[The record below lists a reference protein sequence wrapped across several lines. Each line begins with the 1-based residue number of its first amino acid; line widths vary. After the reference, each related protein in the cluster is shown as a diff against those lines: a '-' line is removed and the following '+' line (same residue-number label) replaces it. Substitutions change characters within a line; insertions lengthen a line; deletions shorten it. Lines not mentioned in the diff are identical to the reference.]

1 MVRKVDETHR
11 EFKAR
16 KIDTVSDSFC
26 GAKWFNA
33 TIWLGHGGTTS
44 CHHPPAH
51 QIDTEEIKT
60 NPSAIHNTRHKKKMR
75 DMMQKGDRPKECEYC
90 WKIEDM
96 GQDSDGNEPVSDRV
110 YNIDCKLV
118 MLHQGIIAQ
127 TQMAQMLRC
136 AQVWNERQQCWQT
149 KADVMGYTSIP
160 GVQVAGD
167 GGCIGGA
174 LLAQIEGRVAGMGR
188 VLLSI
193 NTISL
198 YVSTKVSL

>member
-1 MVRKVDETHR
+1 MWWDG
-11 EFKAR
+11 
-16 KIDTVSDSFC
+16 VSY
-26 GAKWFNA
+26 
-33 TIWLGHGGTTS
+33 T
-44 CHHPPAH
+44 
-51 QIDTEEIKT
+51 
-60 NPSAIHNTRHKKKMR
+60 
-75 DMMQKGDRPKECEYC
+75 
-90 WKIEDM
+90 
-96 GQDSDGNEPVSDRV
+96 VSDRV

-188 VLLSI
+188 VF
-193 NTISL
+193 NTL
-198 YVSTKVSL
+198 VVSPWHKKWVYSC